1 MRETTSGLP
10 AIAGNGA
17 ALRAHQGAR
26 QPRSTSKRVSC
37 LFAEAIARMSE
48 EGEKPIAVGGEERH
62 GTLAVSWLGLGLG
75 LG

>member
-1 MRETTSGLP
+1 M
-10 AIAGNGA
+10 
-17 ALRAHQGAR
+17 
-26 QPRSTSKRVSC
+26 
-37 LFAEAIARMSE
+37 FAEAIARMSE